1 MDNRKIIEEKG
12 AITVVVCAV
21 CLLIIVV
28 VIFLNIGIQNK
39 KASSD
44 KEIQKITNE
53 YNQEESQIESTYQNV
68 EQKENK

>member
-12 AITVVVCAV
+12 AITAVVCAV

-28 VIFLNIGIQNK
+28 VIFLNVGIQNR

-53 YNQEESQIESTYQNV
+53 YNQEERSNRKYISKCRT
-68 EQKENK
+68 KRK

>member
-12 AITVVVCAV
+12 AITAVVCAV

-28 VIFLNIGIQNK
+28 VIFLNVGIQNR